1 MFEDILQAVMV
12 RLIAQGEHQRQ
23 KGRKLLHLQNYEM
36 RIEKRHTIE
45 GKIIRSWREKLSTN
59 QSQKR
64 DVPFWF

>member
-12 RLIAQGEHQRQ
+12 RLMAQGEHQRQ

-45 GKIIRSWREKLSTN
+45 GKNHPQLAGEAVNKSKP
-59 QSQKR
+59 KR